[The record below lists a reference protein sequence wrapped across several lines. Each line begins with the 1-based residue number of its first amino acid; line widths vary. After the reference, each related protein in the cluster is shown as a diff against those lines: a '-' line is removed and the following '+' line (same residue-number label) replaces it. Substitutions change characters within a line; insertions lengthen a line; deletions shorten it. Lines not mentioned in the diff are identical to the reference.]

1 MNTSKHTIWKI
12 FYAITVLF
20 GVPFIYDVPCV
31 GEKDADLK
39 PLQHNGFDRF
49 WT

>member
-1 MNTSKHTIWKI
+1 MNG
-12 FYAITVLF
+12 L
-20 GVPFIYDVPCV
+20 YDVPCV